1 MLFSSDFSSYQWDA
15 NYVFVMFIRLYERQD
30 EQMKNFKI
38 PIMFLLRENHGF
50 AFDEQGW
57 DMEKHSINGWC
68 HYNAHFEPSTC
79 K

>member
-15 NYVFVMFIRLYERQD
+15 TYVFVMFIRLYERQD

-50 AFDEQGW
+50 AFAWTRMRHGKTLYQW
-57 DMEKHSINGWC
+57 LVSL
-68 HYNAHFEPSTC
+68 
-79 K
+79 